1 MSPENQI
8 YPTPPEPPRLL
19 FASERTARDLGKRA
33 DLVRVGR
40 GVYLPQPPRG
50 APPWKARRQLTLARC
65 AAALRAVPSA
75 IALTHEAAAVVLGLA
90 SSGRSRASGWRPRP
104 ASRAARTASRP

>member
-40 GVYLPQPPRG
+40 YRKSFV
-50 APPWKARRQLTLARC
+50 
-65 AAALRAVPSA
+65 
-75 IALTHEAAAVVLGLA
+75 
-90 SSGRSRASGWRPRP
+90 
-104 ASRAARTASRP
+104 